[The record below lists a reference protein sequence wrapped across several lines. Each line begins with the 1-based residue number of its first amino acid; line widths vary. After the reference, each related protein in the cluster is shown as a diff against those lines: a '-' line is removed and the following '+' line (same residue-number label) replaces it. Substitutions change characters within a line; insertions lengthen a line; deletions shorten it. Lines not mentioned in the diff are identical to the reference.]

1 TMGGEITVASRPGE
15 GSVFTVKLLL
25 SEVARPRIASTI
37 EDRVR
42 GYAGPRQT
50 ILVVDDNATQREV
63 IVELLRPLGFSVLAA
78 GDGADA
84 LAVVAHTTPDLSLI
98 DVSMPQMDGWELGTR
113 LRTALPERCAIVML
127 SALAPD
133 KAHEVGPERI
143 HDDYLMKPLNL
154 RQLLEK
160 IHALL
165 DIEWVYASDGDTPM
179 PDTALARSPLPP
191 RADIE
196 ALIQLGLIGQLRGIE
211 DKLSE
216 IQRASPTFEA
226 FVAQLAP
233 MVEAVDLPR
242 LVSALEALRSDDA

>member
-1 TMGGEITVASRPGE
+1 
-15 GSVFTVKLLL
+15 
-25 SEVARPRIASTI
+25 
-37 EDRVR
+37 
-42 GYAGPRQT
+42 
-50 ILVVDDNATQREV
+50 
-63 IVELLRPLGFSVLAA
+63 
-78 GDGADA
+78 
-84 LAVVAHTTPDLSLI
+84 
-98 DVSMPQMDGWELGTR
+98 
-113 LRTALPERCAIVML
+113 
-127 SALAPD
+127 
-133 KAHEVGPERI
+133 
-143 HDDYLMKPLNL
+143 MKPLNL

-160 IHALL
+160 MHALL
-165 DIEWVYASDGDTPM
+165 DIEWIYAADGDTAVADSAP
-179 PDTALARSPLPP
+179 ALARTPLPP